1 MRSMPKRR
9 NGSPSKGS
17 PVKAFQS
24 NGLPDSRQVGKGKL
38 QPTSLSFDNEIS
50 LTTQKQASIA
60 QKPTAATQQPA
71 AATQQPAPVTEKQ
84 APVTN
89 KPAPVTEKLAPVTEK
104 PVAPT

>member
-1 MRSMPKRR
+1 MPKRR

-17 PVKAFQS
+17 PVKALQS

-71 AATQQPAPVTEKQ
+71 PVTEKQ
-84 APVTN
+84 AQVTN